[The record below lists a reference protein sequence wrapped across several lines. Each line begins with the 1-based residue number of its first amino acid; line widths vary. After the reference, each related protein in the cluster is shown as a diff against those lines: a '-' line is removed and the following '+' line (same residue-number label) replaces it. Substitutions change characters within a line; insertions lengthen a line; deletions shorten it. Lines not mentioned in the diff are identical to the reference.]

1 MNEQHQ
7 YVPQSK
13 LHQLITDASFI
24 ANVTPAPN
32 SPTCPQA
39 QSGGDGVP
47 TPTKQYFIDIERER
61 QNCAERGL
69 NREHFR

>member
-24 ANVTPAPN
+24 ANVTPATN

-39 QSGGDGVP
+39 QSGGDGL
-47 TPTKQYFIDIERER
+47 TTLAKHFMDIEREKE
-61 QNCAERGL
+61 AEAKRGL